1 MKKSKIKNPL
11 RLSLQGAIV
20 ILLAYMLAKSGLV
33 ESYNPDFEAY
43 CPFGGLQAL
52 SSYLVRGS
60 LACSMTSAQIIMG
73 VTLMVAVVLFS
84 KLFCGY
90 ICPLGTFS
98 EWFGKIGD
106 KFKVRRD
113 ITGIYDKV
121 LRSLKYIL
129 LFTTFYFTLGSSE
142 LFCKNYDPFFATFT
156 LFNVDVTVWMAILS
170 IVILIGGSIFFRL
183 FWCKYLCPLGALSN
197 IFKFFLVFVGV
208 MGVYLLLVLGFSME
222 ISYVWPL
229 AIITGLGYILEV
241 TKLRSRLFPIL
252 KITRNE
258 DICNSCQLCNKSC
271 PQGIKITEYKKV
283 DHVDC
288 NMCTECVNVCPKE
301 GALNINKKSKIKWLP
316 ATLVVVLV
324 IVGVYVGSTFRVATI
339 NIRWADDEAFKTA
352 EVYKRSGI
360 KNIKCYGS
368 SMAFARQMR
377 EVKGTL
383 GVETYTDNKSV
394 KIYYNPKVITHD
406 KITEKIF
413 STSKVTIEKPEAGV
427 EIQVVKLGLLG
438 FFDQFDAYYFRQLLM
453 QYGDVYGF
461 STKWGEPVQTNVY
474 FKADKQINLEEIVEL
489 IESETLTYKVKDTE
503 KTVSLKFEVS
513 GIEKV
518 TNNISA
524 DDFNKEMY
532 TEYFKTFNNRD
543 RYLNE
548 EVGVFKADFELF
560 DNSTS
565 WLAYMQNHVSKQDTG
580 IVALH
585 SMLDGENPTIQL
597 DYVKEI
603 TNPEK
608 IWEMI
613 DVDSLVVH
621 YKNGKIKSF
630 ANPFSFIKDES
641 IAID

>member
-1 MKKSKIKNPL
+1 MKIKNPL

-20 ILLAYMLAKSGLV
+20 ILLMYMLAKWGLV
-33 ESYNPDFEAY
+33 ESYTPDFEAY

-73 VTLMVAVVLFS
+73 VTLLIGVVLFS

-106 KFKVRRD
+106 KYKVRRD

-156 LFNVDVTVWMAILS
+156 LFSVDVTVWMAILS

-208 MGVYLLLVLGFSME
+208 MGIYLLLVLGFSME

-229 AIITGLGYILEV
+229 AIITILGYILEV
-241 TKLRSRLFPIL
+241 TKLRSKLFPLL

-258 DICNSCQLCNKSC
+258 DVCNSCQLCNKSC

-288 NMCTECVNVCPKE
+288 NMCTECLNVCPKE
-301 GALNINKKSKIKWLP
+301 GALSINKKSKLKWLP
-316 ATLVVVLV
+316 ATLVIILV

-339 NIRWADDEAFKTA
+339 NLRWADDEAFKTA
-352 EVYKRSGI
+352 EVYKRAGI
-360 KNIKCYGS
+360 KSIHCYGS
-368 SMAFARQMR
+368 SMAFSRQMR
-377 EVKGTL
+377 EVKGIL
-383 GVETYTDNKSV
+383 GLETYADDHSV
-394 KIYYNPKVITHD
+394 KIYFDPKIINED
-406 KITEKIF
+406 KITEKLF
-413 STSKVTIEKPEAGV
+413 AKSKVIIKKPKQGDK
-427 EIQVVKLGLLG
+427 IQIVRIGLLG
-438 FFDQFDAYYFRQLLM
+438 FFDKYDANYLKYTLM

-461 STKWGEPVQTNVY
+461 DTKWGEPVETNIY
-474 FKADKQINLEEIVEL
+474 FNAEKEVNLEELVEL
-489 IESETLTYKVKDTE
+489 VESKTLTYKVNDKD
-503 KTVSLKFEVS
+503 KTVDLIFEVE
-513 GIEKV
+513 GAEKLDQIIDA
-518 TNNISA
+518 NEFA
-524 DDFNKEMY
+524 KRMY
-532 TEYFKTFNNRD
+532 AEYFKIFNNRD

-548 EVGVFKADFELF
+548 EIESFQIEFELF
-560 DNSTS
+560 DNTFRG
-565 WLAYMQNHVSKQDTG
+565 LAFMQNHVAMKDTAV
-580 IVALH
+580 VAIH
-585 SMLDGENPTIQL
+585 SELEKDNPYIKF
-597 DYVKEI
+597 DYVKAL
-603 TNPEK
+603 TNSEK
-608 IWEMI
+608 IWEMMN
-613 DVDSLVVH
+613 VDSLSVT
-621 YKNGKIKSF
+621 YKSGEIKSF
-630 ANPFSFIKDES
+630 ANPFSFIKEES
-641 IAID
+641 IANN